1 MLPSQREAAILDL
14 LKQQQVITIRDICT
28 QCDCSAITARRD
40 LNRLEE
46 QALLRRTHGGA
57 IMVSPSQPPRLIARR
72 GSPEARLSL
81 LDRSDVLIVTPASP
95 SATRLLVERARRA
108 GVPIIAESIG
118 YPGATTVVAIDDYRA
133 GVELAHWVG
142 SYLQRHLTGEAKV
155 LDLTTSLPNTA
166 ARSRGFADGLQQ
178 VLPSSRIVLSVD
190 GGGLRGQ
197 ARQLVIDV
205 LAVHPDINV
214 IFAINDDSAQGALDA
229 YRAAGLDERK
239 LLLAAF
245 GLEGAASQRLLQEG
259 GPFKA
264 AVAMFPE
271 VVGRA
276 GVDAAVCAYHTCA
289 MPGRIMTPYAI
300 VTADT
305 LEQYYRW
312 DPQTGGSLINWAA
325 VRQLPTANAGFELLG
340 NCGDR
345 SRPARIGWVQV
356 FSSHDWYRNVRRSM
370 QEHSRALGIQL
381 EVLDAS
387 QDAEQEVD
395 TLKRA
400 IGCAA
405 ARFVSAGDTIILD
418 AGTTTTYLAHA
429 LRGRRDITIITNSLP
444 VLTELADQ
452 PGITLVASGGVVRTE
467 SRSLTGPGAE
477 MTFRDLRADK
487 AFIAGTG
494 LSLDFG
500 LSNTNIAEASV
511 KQAMIRAAREVA
523 LLVDHTKIGTESLV
537 RVASLESIHRLI
549 TDAGISPHDRMALT
563 QRGIEVTI
571 AEEHGKEVMGE

>member
-1 MLPSQREAAILDL
+1 MFPSQRDAVILGL
-14 LKQQQVITIRDICT
+14 LQRQQVITIQDICT
-28 QCDCSAITARRD
+28 HCDCSAITARRD
-40 LNRLEE
+40 LARLEE
-46 QALLRRTHGGA
+46 QTLLRRTHGGA
-57 IMVSPSQPPRLIARR
+57 VAVSPSQPPRLTPRL

-81 LDRSDVLIVTPASP
+81 LDRSDVLIVTPAST
-95 SATRLLVERARRA
+95 SATRVLVERARRA
-108 GVPIIAESIG
+108 GVPIIAESIS

-142 SYLQRHLTGEAKV
+142 SYSQRHLVGESKV

-166 ARSRGFADGLQQ
+166 ARSRGFTDGLRQA
-178 VLPSSRIVLSVD
+178 LPDSRILVSVD
-190 GGGLRGQ
+190 GGGLRDQ
-197 ARQLVIDV
+197 ARQMVIDV

-239 LLLAAF
+239 LLLVAF

-264 AVAMFPE
+264 GVAMFPE

-276 GVDAAVCAYHTCA
+276 CVDAAVCAYHNCA
-289 MPGRIMTPYAI
+289 MPGRIMTPFAV
-300 VTADT
+300 VTAET
-305 LEQYYRW
+305 LEQYYRQ
-312 DPQTGGSLINWAA
+312 DPQTGASLINWAA
-325 VRQLPTANAGFELLG
+325 VEQLPSANAGFGLLG
-340 NCGDR
+340 DCGDR
-345 SRPARIGWVQV
+345 SKPARIGWVQV

-370 QEHSRALGIQL
+370 QEYSRSLGIQL

-387 QDAEQEVD
+387 QDEEQEID
-395 TLKRA
+395 ALKRA

-405 ARFVSAGDTIILD
+405 VRFVSEGDTIILD
-418 AGTTTTYLAHA
+418 AGATTTYMARA
-429 LRGRRDITIITNSLP
+429 LRGRRGITIITNSLP
-444 VLTELADQ
+444 VLAELADQ
-452 PGITLVASGGVVRTE
+452 PGITLVSSGGVVRTE

-477 MTFRDLRADK
+477 ATFRDLRADK

-511 KQAMIRAAREVA
+511 KQAMLRAAREVA
-523 LLVDHTKIGTESLV
+523 LLADHTKIGAESLV
-537 RVASLESIHRLI
+537 RVAPLESFHRLI
-549 TDAGISPHDRMALT
+549 TDAGISPHDRLALT
-563 QRGIEVTI
+563 QHGIEVTV
-571 AEEHGKEVMGE
+571 AEENGKEVIGK